1 MPSAERSVP
10 PVMPQ
15 AAFDHAAPAGSPLE
29 DFLAR
34 ARTRLSPVPPAPY
47 VQGDHGAVNGDHA
60 LSDPRPMP
68 AGAPRHAAVLVAV
81 VARPEP
87 TVLLTLR
94 ATTLSA
100 HPGQIAFPG
109 GRVDPG
115 DADDVAAALREAR
128 EEVGL
133 ASHLVRPLGFL
144 DGYLSGTNFWIVP
157 VVGLVAPNF
166 ALTLNPAEVQEAF
179 EVPLAFLMSP
189 ANHLRQSRER
199 DGVMRRFY
207 AIPYEERF
215 IWGVTA
221 GLLRNLYERVYA

>member
-1 MPSAERSVP
+1 MTLHADPDPAEPDS
-10 PVMPQ
+10 
-15 AAFDHAAPAGSPLE
+15 AAPEASPLA

-34 ARTRLSPVPPAPY
+34 ASARLSQVPPGPY
-47 VQGDHGAVNGDHA
+47 AHDAYASVNGDHA
-60 LSDPRPMP
+60 ISDHRLPPTQE
-68 AGAPRHAAVLVAV
+68 PRHAAVLVAV

-94 ATTLSA
+94 ATTLSTHA
-100 HPGQIAFPG
+100 GQIAFPG

-115 DADDVAAALREAR
+115 DADEVAAALREAR

-157 VVGLVAPNF
+157 VVGLVAPNY

-179 EVPLAFLMSP
+179 EVPLAFLMTPS
-189 ANHLRQSRER
+189 NHQRQSRER
-199 DGVMRRFY
+199 DGVRRYFY

-221 GLLRNLYERVYA
+221 GLLRNLYMRVYA

>member
-1 MPSAERSVP
+1 MTLQADPDPAEP
-10 PVMPQ
+10 DP
-15 AAFDHAAPAGSPLE
+15 AAPELSPLE

-34 ARTRLSPVPPAPY
+34 ARARLSPVPPAAY
-47 VQGDHGAVNGDHA
+47 DHDNYASVNGDHA
-60 LSDPRPMP
+60 VSDHRPP
-68 AGAPRHAAVLVAV
+68 PTQTPRHAAVLVAV

-94 ATTLSA
+94 ATTLSTHA
-100 HPGQIAFPG
+100 GQIAFPG

-115 DADDVAAALREAR
+115 DTDEVDAALREAR

-133 ASHLVRPLGFL
+133 ASDLVRPLGFL

-157 VVGLVAPNF
+157 VVGLVAPNY

-179 EVPLAFLMSP
+179 EVPLSFLMNP
-189 ANHLRQSRER
+189 AHHQRQSRER
-199 DGVMRRFY
+199 DGVRRFFY
-207 AIPYEERF
+207 AIPFEERF

-221 GLLRNLYERVYA
+221 GLLRNLYTRVYA

>member
-1 MPSAERSVP
+1 MTLQSDPDPAEPDPSAPE
-10 PVMPQ
+10 
-15 AAFDHAAPAGSPLE
+15 ASPLA

-34 ARTRLSPVPPAPY
+34 ARTRLSPVPPPDY
-47 VQGDHGAVNGDHA
+47 DHGAYASVNGDHA
-60 LSDPRPMP
+60 ISDHRPP
-68 AGAPRHAAVLVAV
+68 PSQAPRHAAVLVAV

-94 ATTLSA
+94 ATTLSTHA
-100 HPGQIAFPG
+100 GQIAFPG

-115 DADDVAAALREAR
+115 DKDEVDAALREAR

-157 VVGLVAPNF
+157 VVGLVAPNY

-179 EVPLAFLMSP
+179 EVPLAFLMTP
-189 ANHLRQSRER
+189 ANHQRQSRER
-199 DGVMRRFY
+199 DGVRRYFY

-221 GLLRNLYERVYA
+221 GLLRNLYMRVYA